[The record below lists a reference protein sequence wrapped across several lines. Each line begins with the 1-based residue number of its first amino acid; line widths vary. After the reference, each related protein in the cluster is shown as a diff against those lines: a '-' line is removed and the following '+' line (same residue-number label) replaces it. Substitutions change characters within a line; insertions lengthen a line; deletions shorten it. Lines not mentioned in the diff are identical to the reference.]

1 MPKSKRLRVFAGP
14 NGSGKSTLF
23 AEISNNFP
31 TGPFINS
38 DAIEAIISKTGFL
51 NLSEYG
57 LSLNQGQLE
66 DFYRL
71 PATVSLLNKAEEI
84 GRPVDIVIKE
94 NVIVDKSKN
103 THSYEAALIT
113 SFLRHHITRKGISYS
128 FESVMSH
135 PSKLDEIA
143 AAKAEGYHTYFYFVC
158 LDDPLL
164 NISRVHNRVEKGGHA
179 VPDQKIVDRYKR
191 VLDLLLPA
199 LSICKKCYLF
209 DNSSEHMRLIAKVE
223 SGQLTILVEENEL
236 PNWFIESV
244 INKSIEE

>member
-1 MPKSKRLRVFAGP
+1 MSKSKRLRIFAGP

-23 AEISNNFP
+23 AEISNTFP

-38 DAIEAIISKTGFL
+38 DVIEAIVSKTGFL

-57 LSLNQGQLE
+57 LSLSQEQLE
-66 DFYRL
+66 EFCKL
-71 PATVSLLNKAEEI
+71 PAAVSLLAKAEEAGHTI
-84 GRPVDIVIKE
+84 DIVIKE
-94 NVIVDKSKN
+94 NVIVDKSKD
-103 THSYEAALIT
+103 THSYEASLIT

-135 PSKLDEIA
+135 HSKLEEIQVA
-143 AAKAEGYHTYFYFVC
+143 CKNGYSTYFYFVC
-158 LDDPLL
+158 LDDPTL
-164 NISRVHNRVEKGGHA
+164 NISRVNNRVEKGGHA
-179 VPDQKIVDRYKR
+179 VPNQKIVDRYRR

-199 LSICKKCYLF
+199 LSICNKCYLF
-209 DNSSEHMRLIAKVE
+209 DNSSDKMRLIAKVK

-244 INKSIEE
+244 INKSIE